1 MKNQKIEITSFY
13 KTVKS
18 FKKKISQKVMETYS
32 IANNKNEKGNHMYH
46 FEAGKQISKK
56 KRETKFHHPQ
66 KQLSSIH
73 HQIIHLKSKHQLDTT
88 LGPDF
93 KIYECDNFLVRTPVK
108 KIQSSL
114 NSSASYVNLWNSPAP
129 PPLPP
134 KYSFSKPPPLVMRKN
149 ISYC

>member
-1 MKNQKIEITSFY
+1 MKNKKIRITSFY

-18 FKKKISQKVMETYS
+18 FKKKISQKVM
-32 IANNKNEKGNHMYH
+32 NNKNEKENHMYH
-46 FEAGKQISKK
+46 LEAGKQISKK
-56 KRETKFHHPQ
+56 KRETKFQHPQ
-66 KQLSSIH
+66 QQLSSIH

-114 NSSASYVNLWNSPAP
+114 NSSASYVNLKAS
-129 PPLPP
+129 LMRVFCCFKLY
-134 KYSFSKPPPLVMRKN
+134 KYK
-149 ISYC
+149 